1 MTTHNAATRH
11 GEIAMQFVSIRVI
24 TDDVRRLVEFYEK
37 ATGQAAN
44 WLTGD
49 FAEIT
54 TGSGT
59 LAIASARTVQMLGA
73 NAPRPADNHTVIIE
87 FRVGDVD
94 REYENLKQFTT
105 DFVNEPTTQ
114 PWGNRSLLF
123 RDPDGNLINFFAPV
137 TADAIKRYEQ

>member
-1 MTTHNAATRH
+1 
-11 GEIAMQFVSIRVI
+11 
-24 TDDVRRLVEFYEK
+24 
-37 ATGQAAN
+37 
-44 WLTGD
+44 
-49 FAEIT
+49 
-54 TGSGT
+54 
-59 LAIASARTVQMLGA
+59 MLGA